1 MQTDDAY
8 AGFQRLAAGAS
19 EFNQLDFIVR
29 SILSGIATTTLVQ
42 VKSVT
47 NDGGVEPVGLVDVQP
62 MVAQLDG
69 YGQAT
74 PHGVIYGIPYFR
86 LQGGMNAIIIDPKIG
101 DIGLC
106 VFASH
111 DISSVKANKAPAN
124 PGSYR
129 RFAMSDGL
137 YIGGVLNGTPAQ
149 YMRFDSDGNIELK
162 PAEKV
167 TVLGDVDVTGTV
179 TAAVDVIGGGKSLK
193 THTHGGVQTGG
204 GTTGPPV

>member
-1 MQTDDAY
+1 MQLDDAY
-8 AGFQRLAAGAS
+8 AGYQRLAAAAS

-29 SILSGIATTTLVQ
+29 SIMSGIATTTLVQ

-47 NDGGVEPVGLVDVQP
+47 NDGEVSPVGLVDVQP

-74 PHGVIYGIPYFR
+74 PHGIIYAIPYFR
-86 LQGGMNAIIIDPKIG
+86 LQGGTNAIILDPKEG

-137 YIGGVLNGTPAQ
+137 YIGGVLNGTPVN
-149 YMRFDSDGNIELK
+149 YVRFDADGNIELK

-167 TVLGDVDVTGTV
+167 MVIGDVDVTGTV
-179 TAAVDVIGGGKSLK
+179 TADVDVIADGVSLT
-193 THTHGGVQTGG
+193 THVHSGVQTGG
-204 GTTGPPV
+204 GNSGPPV